1 MLFKWLF
8 TLLAIAWL
16 WFVGRRYFASR
27 REEAQESPEWPPLPP
42 EPEPEP
48 EEEANIRIQPR
59 DDAGE
64 YIDYEEI
71 KE

>member
-16 WFVGRRYFASR
+16 WFVGRRYFAPR
-27 REEAQESPEWPPLPP
+27 REGVQESPEWPPLPP
-42 EPEPEP
+42 EPEPES
-48 EEEANIRIQPR
+48 ETEASVRIQPR
-59 DDAGE
+59 DDTGE

-71 KE
+71 RE

>member
-16 WFVGRRYFASR
+16 WFVGRRYFALR
-27 REEAQESPEWPPLPP
+27 PKDAQASPEWPPLSP
-42 EPEPEP
+42 EPEPEK
-48 EEEANIRIQPR
+48 EASVRIQPR
-59 DDAGE
+59 DEEGE

-71 KE
+71 RE

>member
-16 WFVGRRYFASR
+16 WFVGRRYFALR
-27 REEAQESPEWPPLPP
+27 PKDAQASPEWPPLSP
-42 EPEPEP
+42 EPEK
-48 EEEANIRIQPR
+48 EASVRIQPR
-59 DDAGE
+59 DEEGE

-71 KE
+71 RE